1 MNYELEY
8 TNKDGEEDCMNVD
21 FDANFYPESTGIGS
35 YEYAGIKGY
44 DKGQDYFSCDDV
56 RWNRSLY
63 TEEQNAIIQKHLD
76 ENHEKIENLL
86 IENHSKADC

>member
-8 TNKDGEEDCMNVD
+8 KNKDGEYDYIDVD
-21 FDANFYPESTGIGS
+21 FDANFYAESTGIGS
-35 YEYAGIKGY
+35 YEYWGFKGY
-44 DKGQDYFSCDDV
+44 DKGENYFSCDDV
-56 RWNRSLY
+56 RWDKSLY

-86 IENHSKADC
+86 IENYSKADY